1 MGSTR
6 RNVLNE
12 KFGSRFVSIRAKG
25 AMGFRNLHI
34 FKIAMLGKLA
44 WKLHT
49 QPNSLMGH
57 ILNTRY
63 FRILIILRL
72 V

>member
-1 MGSTR
+1 MGWTR

-34 FKIAMLGKLA
+34 FNIAMLGKLA

-49 QPNSLMGH
+49 QPNSL
-57 ILNTRY
+57 IPNTRY
-63 FRILIILRL
+63 FRILIILRP